1 MVRMSRLVRGATP
14 ACAPCEETHG
24 YHVAIGLDS
33 GPARPYIYPMQTSPT
48 IRTNLDAFDAGW
60 AHAFTRS
67 AMCFAPGDLTLAQV
81 RAWLLGYNRA
91 AAAQG
96 Y

>member
-1 MVRMSRLVRGATP
+1 
-14 ACAPCEETHG
+14 
-24 YHVAIGLDS
+24 
-33 GPARPYIYPMQTSPT
+33 MQTSPT